1 MPLQSG
7 AGVHLISFTLILLV
21 KKQLLGKE
29 RSTGFTP
36 TWLSATLQ
44 YYARETTTAIMS
56 HITQVSSNFRVCRFS
71 VLELHSF

>member
-7 AGVHLISFTLILLV
+7 AGVHSISFTLILLI

-29 RSTGFTP
+29 RGIGFTP

-44 YYARETTTAIMS
+44 YYASETTTAIMS
-56 HITQVSSNFRVCRFS
+56 HITQVTSNFRVCRFS
-71 VLELHSF
+71 VFELYSF